1 MQLGLNTSA
10 WLWFLLPAM
19 LLFPDLEGFPAC
31 QSLKAPSALPGLLC
45 CLGLPALLVSYADI
59 ELCICILRLEH
70 TELMGSLSLSA
81 VVAPPPQLA
90 VPWDS
95 TPPRQGLY
103 SAASGPRVNT
113 TRDGG
118 GCQEGVVRAAV
129 LCCCVPLLMRDSDDV
144 KTLPPL

>member
-1 MQLGLNTSA
+1 M
-10 WLWFLLPAM
+10 
-19 LLFPDLEGFPAC
+19 
-31 QSLKAPSALPGLLC
+31 
-45 CLGLPALLVSYADI
+45 SYADI

-70 TELMGSLSLSA
+70 TELMGSLSLNA
-81 VVAPPPQLA
+81 VVPPHTHTQLA

-113 TRDGG
+113 TRNGG

>member
-1 MQLGLNTSA
+1 M
-10 WLWFLLPAM
+10 P
-19 LLFPDLEGFPAC
+19 C
-31 QSLKAPSALPGLLC
+31 
-45 CLGLPALLVSYADI
+45 ADI
-59 ELCICILRLEH
+59 DLCVCIRRLEH
-70 TELMGSLSLSA
+70 TELMGSLSLNA
-81 VVAPPPQLA
+81 VVDFFSPMTCCSTGFTEA
-90 VPWDS
+90 

-113 TRDGG
+113 TRDGS